1 MSKQFWNS
9 EKIVSMAAMFIS
21 ICTLFTI
28 IYQTTIFREQQY
40 ASVYPRLEI
49 WNNGGN
55 DNYKFTMVNTG
66 IGPAFIEEVRIIH
79 ADTIFEG
86 DPASFAELF
95 MKTLDR
101 DSIENINY
109 GYSNMPKGRLIRPGQ
124 NVSLITTNQS
134 KKSTQFFRRLFGNQ
148 TAKLEVVYSSVYGE
162 RWKLTGM
169 SFNPEKLE

>member
-49 WNNGGN
+49 WNNGGRE
-55 DNYKFTMVNTG
+55 NYQFTIVNTG
-66 IGPAFIEEVRIIH
+66 IGPAFIEDVRIIH
-79 ADTIFEG
+79 ADSVFQG
-86 DPASFAELF
+86 DPARFASFY
-95 MKTLDR
+95 MKTLG
-101 DSIENINY
+101 DSVRNMSYN
-109 GYSNMPKGRLIRPGQ
+109 YSNMPTGRLIRPGQ
-124 NVSLITTNQS
+124 EVRMITIEDS
-134 KKSTQFFRRLFGNQ
+134 RRATQFFRKLFGNQ

-162 RWKLTGM
+162 RWKLSGM